1 MTTITDNADA
11 ALEIVAAELRDLE
24 EIRQNPPDRL
34 TMGPR
39 LPMVNGDQDTW

>member
-24 EIRQNPPDRL
+24 ETRQNPPAL